1 MFFGRCQLLGAMPE
15 QYLVNAVNRVIGVGL
30 EHIVQPGLG
39 GDAIQLRDPGQ
50 RVDHGGAGEQV
61 VAAAG
66 STGNPPKLKQLS
78 LQRGGSRCR
87 AGR

>member
-15 QYLVNAVNRVIGVGL
+15 QYLVNAVDRVIGIGL

-39 GDAIQLRDPGQ
+39 GDDIQLRDPGH
-50 RVDHGGAGEQV
+50 RIDHGGAGEQV

-66 STGNPPKLKQLS
+66 STGNPPNLKQLS
-78 LQRGGSRCR
+78 LQRGSSRCR